1 MSWYI
6 RGYQSRFGFDG
17 TTLSGGFG
25 GAVFEP
31 QSVNPQLS
39 EEIPVGNEHYLFW
52 NTNGLAGERVTSTGD
67 AIRLLDVMR
76 ATVLR
81 ETWPKSGGGWTAVYL
96 YKSAGLSQNG
106 AGLSGVER
114 AGITVDANGPSIGSA
129 DITGYYLPN
138 AMTLITTQ
146 PTLSP
151 SDEIKNDI
159 MLFLLKCEAA
169 MLRYSATWTT

>member
-6 RGYQSRFGFDG
+6 RGFNSKFGFDG
-17 TTLSGGFG
+17 TTQSGGGG
-25 GAVFEP
+25 GAAFEP
-31 QSVNPQLS
+31 QQINPQLS
-39 EEIPVGNEHYLFW
+39 EELPVGQEHYLFW
-52 NTNGLAGERVTSTGD
+52 NTNGFAAERVTKTGD
-67 AIRLLDVMR
+67 AVRLLDVMR

-81 ETWPKSGGGWTAVYL
+81 ETWPKSGGGWTGVYL
-96 YKSAGLSQNG
+96 WNSAGLSQNG

-114 AGITVDANGPSIGSA
+114 SGVTVDANGPGIGVG

-138 AMTLITTQ
+138 AMTLVTTQ
-146 PTLSP
+146 PTQSP

-159 MLFLLKCEAA
+159 LLFLLKCEAA